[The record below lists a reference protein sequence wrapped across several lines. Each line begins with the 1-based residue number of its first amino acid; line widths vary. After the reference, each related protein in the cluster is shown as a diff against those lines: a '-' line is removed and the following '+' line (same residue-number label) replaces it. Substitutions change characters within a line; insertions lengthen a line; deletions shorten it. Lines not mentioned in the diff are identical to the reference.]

1 MMHKLRMQRRSSE
14 NESYLSATSPSK
26 THRRSSPFVGSS
38 SIRLGRSEG
47 KSISSKSSRTKADNP
62 LLRFLRAS
70 LSSGIT
76 ASSRADMTM
85 THRSSDTKVITHND
99 GSFSAVELIRQLSFS
114 PPRRIKK
121 KKRANSDETEASSL
135 FDSSSDGRH
144 SIDLDLDLD
153 IDPKQ
158 TPPPR
163 RSPSPLLGLK
173 YLEDGDDD
181 GS

>member
-1 MMHKLRMQRRSSE
+1 MHKLRMQRRSSE

-26 THRRSSPFVGSS
+26 THRRSSPFIAVSS
-38 SIRLGRSEG
+38 SIRLGSSDG
-47 KSISSKSSRTKADNP
+47 KSISLKSSHTKTDNP

-70 LSSGIT
+70 WSSGIT
-76 ASSRADMTM
+76 ASSRAHM
-85 THRSSDTKVITHND
+85 THRSSDSKVITHND

-135 FDSSSDGRH
+135 FDASDVRH

-153 IDPKQ
+153 IDLKQ
-158 TPPPR
+158 TPPPK

-173 YLEDGDDD
+173 YLDDGDDA

>member
-1 MMHKLRMQRRSSE
+1 MHKLRMQRRSSE
-14 NESYLSATSPSK
+14 NESYLTATSPSK

-38 SIRLGRSEG
+38 AIRLGSSEG
-47 KSISSKSSRTKADNP
+47 KSISLKSSHTKTDSNP
-62 LLRFLRAS
+62 ILRFLRAS
-70 LSSGIT
+70 PWSCGIT
-76 ASSRADMTM
+76 ASSRVDT
-85 THRSSDTKVITHND
+85 THRSLESKIITRKD
-99 GSFSAVELIRQLSFS
+99 QSFNAFELIRQLSFS
-114 PPRRIKK
+114 PPRKTK
-121 KKRANSDETEASSL
+121 TKKRANSDETEASSL

-153 IDPKQ
+153 IDPKH
-158 TPPPR
+158 THPPK